1 MKYTPFEL
9 IGSNKPNNIICIC
22 DHASNVVPN
31 FWGKKGLGINRSEM
45 ERHIAYDLGAKNLT
59 KALSKLLNGP
69 AILSNFSRLVID
81 PNRGKNDP
89 TLIMKLYDGTII
101 PENREVSEIEK
112 LRRVNEYYDPYHN
125 AVQTVIDSRKH
136 PIIISIHSFTPKL
149 KNGHRRP
156 WELGVLHTIDRRLSS
171 DLLVELRKDKALCIG
186 DNLPYSGDLPGDTL
200 DQHCIPSN
208 HLHALIEL
216 RNDLLASETLI
227 NHWANYLASKILKVV
242 RNSTTK
248 RI

>member
-31 FWGKKGLGINRSEM
+31 FWSKKGLGINRSEM

-81 PNRGKNDP
+81 PNRGQNDP

-112 LRRVNEYYDPYHN
+112 LRRITEYYDPYHS
-125 AVQTVIDSRKH
+125 AIQTVIDSRKH

-149 KNGHRRP
+149 KNGHQRP
-156 WELGVLHTIDRRLSS
+156 WEIGVLHTIDRRLSS

-242 RNSTTK
+242 KHSTTK

>member
-31 FWGKKGLGINRSEM
+31 FWSKKGLGINRSEM

-101 PENREVSEIEK
+101 PENREISEIEK

-136 PIIISIHSFTPKL
+136 PIIISIHSFT
-149 KNGHRRP
+149 
-156 WELGVLHTIDRRLSS
+156 
-171 DLLVELRKDKALCIG
+171 
-186 DNLPYSGDLPGDTL
+186 
-200 DQHCIPSN
+200 
-208 HLHALIEL
+208 
-216 RNDLLASETLI
+216 
-227 NHWANYLASKILKVV
+227 
-242 RNSTTK
+242 
-248 RI
+248 

>member
-31 FWGKKGLGINRSEM
+31 FWSKKGLGINRSEM

-149 KNGHRRP
+149 KNGHQRP

-216 RNDLLASETLI
+216 RNDLLANETLI

-242 RNSTTK
+242 KNSTRK

>member
-31 FWGKKGLGINRSEM
+31 FWSKKGLGINRSEM

-112 LRRVNEYYDPYHN
+112 LRRVTEYYDPYHK
-125 AVQTVIDSRKH
+125 AIQTVIDSRKH
-136 PIIISIHSFTPKL
+136 PIVISIHSFTPKL
-149 KNGHRRP
+149 KNGHQRP

-227 NHWANYLASKILKVV
+227 NHWANYLALKILKVV
-242 RNSTTK
+242 KNSTTK

>member
-31 FWGKKGLGINRSEM
+31 FWSKKGLGINRSEM

-149 KNGHRRP
+149 KNGHQRP

-227 NHWANYLASKILKVV
+227 NHWANYLASKILKAVK
-242 RNSTTK
+242 NSTTK

>member
-31 FWGKKGLGINRSEM
+31 FWSKKGLGINRSEM

-149 KNGHRRP
+149 KNGHQRP

-227 NHWANYLASKILKVV
+227 NHWANYLALKILKVV
-242 RNSTTK
+242 KNSTTK